1 MAVTAERPRSK
12 NPTGLR
18 VFLDVLK
25 HIQKLDAEFPLH
37 YTLALTHIALD
48 EGMSLTTLAERM
60 GISLSTA
67 SRIVGAL
74 SNFRPNG
81 QPYNMI
87 DIRVA
92 VDERRRKELFLTPKG
107 KSFLQ
112 RIGKMLEN

>member
-1 MAVTAERPRSK
+1 MAAALERTRSK
-12 NPTGLR
+12 NQTALQ
-18 VFLDVLK
+18 VFLDLLT
-25 HIQKLDAEFPLH
+25 HIQKLDSEFPLQ
-37 YTLALTHIALD
+37 YSLALTHIALE
-48 EGMSLTTLAERM
+48 EGLSLTSLAERM
-60 GISLSTA
+60 DVSLSTA

-92 VDERRRKELFLTPKG
+92 ADERRRKELFLTPRG

-112 RIGKMLEN
+112 RIGKIIES